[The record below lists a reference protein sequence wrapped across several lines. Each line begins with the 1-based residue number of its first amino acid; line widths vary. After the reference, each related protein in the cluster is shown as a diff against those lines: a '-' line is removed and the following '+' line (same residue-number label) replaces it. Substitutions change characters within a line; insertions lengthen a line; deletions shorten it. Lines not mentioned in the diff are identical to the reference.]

1 MVFQHNQ
8 LVKQA
13 FNLVN
18 LKVNCNHEIA
28 IENSDGKNISPC
40 GNLNLGPLLHYVTK
54 KSLNVNALGISFLL
68 FYFIFIILF
77 FTFFN
82 QIGCLVK
89 SFWILLTK
97 IDWPLSQ
104 KQITIYNFHK
114 IKWNPEARF
123 FLRRSELKT
132 KFFFVF
138 FSFNYF

>member
-28 IENSDGKNISPC
+28 IENNDGKNISPC

-114 IKWNPEARF
+114 IKMKSWSQVIFETNRAQNQF
-123 FLRRSELKT
+123 FC
-132 KFFFVF
+132 VF
-138 FSFNYF
+138 